1 MFGRNGEVVRYVRDL
16 LLMVWE
22 DLPVRMD
29 GETLRIKFMGRG
41 GKESNGVCSIMG
53 GVCRGSAGP
62 RPGLVRRI
70 NDTSFSHPC
79 AGMVV

>member
-1 MFGRNGEVVRYVRDL
+1 MIRYVRDL

-29 GETLRIKFMGRG
+29 GETLHIEFMGRG
-41 GKESNGVCSIMG
+41 GQREYMVCVLSWG
-53 GVCRGSAGP
+53 TCVEALPAP

-70 NDTSFSHPC
+70 NDTSISHPC